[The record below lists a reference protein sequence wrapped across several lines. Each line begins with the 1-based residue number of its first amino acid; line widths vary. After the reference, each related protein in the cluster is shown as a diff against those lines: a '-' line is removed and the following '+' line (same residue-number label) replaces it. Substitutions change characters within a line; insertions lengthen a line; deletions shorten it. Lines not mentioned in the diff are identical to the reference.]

1 MRMGSTETFECDLTE
16 EEKRLCEWIAEQA
29 RAGINRVY
37 YDDARAHGGM
47 RSDVHLTRILRGLR
61 ERLDDIHNMVES
73 PIVHTAA
80 PYFDV
85 HIDADHI
92 WDGYCHA
99 EDEAIYC
106 ESDAFHLHGAM
117 VHC

>member
-1 MRMGSTETFECDLTE
+1 MRMGCVETFDRDLTE

-29 RAGINRVY
+29 RVGINRVY
-37 YDDARAHGGM
+37 YDDARAYGGI
-47 RSDVHLTRILRGLR
+47 RGDVQLTRILRGLR
-61 ERLDDIHNMVES
+61 ERLDGIHNMIES
-73 PIVHTAA
+73 PIVNTPA
-80 PYFDV
+80 PFFDV

-99 EDEAIYC
+99 EEEAIYC